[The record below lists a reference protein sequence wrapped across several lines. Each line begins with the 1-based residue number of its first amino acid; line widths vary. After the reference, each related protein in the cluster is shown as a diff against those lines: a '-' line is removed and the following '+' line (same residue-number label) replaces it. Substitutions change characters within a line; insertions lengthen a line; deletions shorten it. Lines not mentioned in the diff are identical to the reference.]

1 MFEIVY
7 EKEIFNINYF
17 FGILFIIFE
26 KKSCDVKYRVQINM
40 LLIFFILYVKIIII
54 FCFIILILY
63 VKIVDFIFVKNIE
76 VLIIF

>member
-26 KKSCDVKYRVQINM
+26 KKKVVM
-40 LLIFFILYVKIIII
+40 L
-54 FCFIILILY
+54 
-63 VKIVDFIFVKNIE
+63 NIE
-76 VLIIF
+76 YRLICY